1 MIKQFVHIEDIRRNG
16 EKRQFQVKLP
26 NNTKR
31 ILAIKIT
38 ANPFDRTW
46 ESLFESEVGW
56 LWLRLPE
63 KRDVLFAHQLKTY
76 KDNYDLTLPKIKEV
90 NPFENYFTH
99 HGKKEKFKRLNST
112 LKTNVL
118 EGYYIDRIESRNS
131 KYQIKIYLTLEL

>member
-1 MIKQFVHIEDIRRNG
+1 MIKQFVHIENINQNG

-26 NNTKR
+26 HNAKS
-31 ILAIKIT
+31 IVAIKIT

-76 KDNYDLTLPKIKEV
+76 KDNYNLTLPEIKEV
-90 NPFENYFTH
+90 NVLENHFTH
-99 HGKKEKFKRLNST
+99 HGKKEEFKQLNAD
-112 LKTNVL
+112 LNTNVL
-118 EGYYIDRIESRNS
+118 EGYYIDRIQSINS
-131 KYQIKIYLTLEL
+131 EYQIRIYLTLEL